1 MRRAFNLLALA
12 ALFSSGWGAA
22 AQSRPA
28 GCESMPDGLLG
39 GLAAPYARQVAPD
52 GTAYCE
58 GLIRNP
64 IALLPPNV
72 ISIKQDQLN
81 DPVFQRSETATLTWC
96 GNSMD
101 ALHISLRST
110 LSPWFAL
117 DAMHS
122 TRFEWKTDEI
132 ASWQPNWKKLAA
144 LANHASSIQGKNY
157 VVFIPV
163 RVGPGYSSDYS
174 FMLHSKNPIHLTK
187 ALLQP
192 VEPLGKSS
200 IVEVSFSNG
209 PSKDT
214 WITVIPFKKM
224 KEGIYQITF
233 EEGVDSAGS
242 TADPIYLF
250 HKTCATQ

>member
-1 MRRAFNLLALA
+1 MRRVFNLLAFIP
-12 ALFSSGWGAA
+12 LFFSGWRAA

-28 GCESMPDGLLG
+28 GCESIPDALLG
-39 GLAAPYARQVAPD
+39 GLATPYARQVAPD

-64 IALLPPNV
+64 IALLPPTV

-81 DPVFQRSETATLTWC
+81 DPVFRRSETATLTWC
-96 GNSMD
+96 GNSKD
-101 ALHISLRST
+101 VLHISLRST

-122 TRFEWKTDEI
+122 PQFEWKTDEI
-132 ASWQPNWKKLAA
+132 ANWQPNWKKLAA
-144 LANHASSIQGKNY
+144 LASHDSSIQGKNSL
-157 VVFIPV
+157 VFIPI
-163 RVGPGYSSDYS
+163 RTGPGYSSDYS
-174 FMLHSKNPIHLTK
+174 FILHSKTPIHLTK
-187 ALLQP
+187 ALIQP
-192 VEPLGKSS
+192 VEPSGKQSLID
-200 IVEVSFSNG
+200 IVFSNG

-250 HKTCATQ
+250 HKACATR